1 MMADLVNQYVADDML
16 QRLFVLGP
24 VIQDRP
30 TVEPNQ
36 IRQPGNVLIAAK
48 RQAYALKQ
56 AEQIELAF
64 RVHFLKHLLGR
75 KIIDADDHAL
85 AQLAKGFWQAPENL
99 VRHGF
104 HLGKRGGFRGL
115 PHLALF
121 SPGSRSCTPLL
132 WRKMRP
138 QLTSARQSETLRN
151 ELTMG
156 VSMRVITVAV
166 LVALAGGLLQSA
178 AGANAQ
184 SAPQGT
190 RTAEPARFVPTDVS
204 AQRHVRRPPTR
215 LRVYRYYEPGFDGVY
230 PRYYPGRN
238 AVRECTANYVQEY
251 RLSGTVIVPRMSCF
265 WRPG

>member
-1 MMADLVNQYVADDML
+1 
-16 QRLFVLGP
+16 
-24 VIQDRP
+24 
-30 TVEPNQ
+30 
-36 IRQPGNVLIAAK
+36 
-48 RQAYALKQ
+48 
-56 AEQIELAF
+56 
-64 RVHFLKHLLGR
+64 
-75 KIIDADDHAL
+75 
-85 AQLAKGFWQAPENL
+85 
-99 VRHGF
+99 
-104 HLGKRGGFRGL
+104 
-115 PHLALF
+115 
-121 SPGSRSCTPLL
+121 
-132 WRKMRP
+132 MRP

-251 RLSGTVIVPRMSCF
+251 RLSGTVIVPHMSCF